1 LIPVY
6 FCFHGHKPKKFIIR
20 RESNHETT
28 PSYKLSKSFAVY
40 VKTHGQAGG
49 FKESVP
55 SGRLSLHLQNNRK
68 EGIDMNQSIKK
79 EPGTAATEP
88 SNKDN
93 MIYQSQSNDSTC
105 QQKSKEEN
113 NMEGIF
119 NTNSKKEN
127 KKNGFSKHIP

>member
-1 LIPVY
+1 
-6 FCFHGHKPKKFIIR
+6 
-20 RESNHETT
+20 
-28 PSYKLSKSFAVY
+28 
-40 VKTHGQAGG
+40 
-49 FKESVP
+49 
-55 SGRLSLHLQNNRK
+55 
-68 EGIDMNQSIKK
+68 MNQSIKK